1 MGGSVIDGV
10 NIVWSV
16 ADGIRLPVDWC
27 LSAMMEDTVFK
38 KQEWFDLAGQ
48 PVETGY
54 LKYFPTAAGKI
65 CFMVLAVRPKSM

>member
-1 MGGSVIDGV
+1 MAVSPDGV

-16 ADGIRLPVDWC
+16 ADGIRLPVELVLVSNDGGH
-27 LSAMMEDTVFK
+27 SFQKAGV
-38 KQEWFDLAGQ
+38 FDLAGQ